1 MSKKMEREARI
12 DNLIEEIGKLRY
24 KVNQCKQDLEE
35 EEDTDEIIKIKDE
48 LADYEKDMA
57 CLTEELHKLYLE
69 IRMELGDEEEES
81 YDGLY
86 EVLTP
91 GDY

>member
-1 MSKKMEREARI
+1 MEQRI
-12 DNLIEEIGKLRY
+12 EELIEEIGKLRY

-35 EEDTDEIIKIKDE
+35 EEDEDEIIKLKDE
-48 LADYEKDMA
+48 LVDFEKDMA

-69 IRMELGDEEEES
+69 IRTELGDEEEET
-81 YDGLY
+81 YDDQY
-86 EVLTP
+86 EVFTA